1 MRPTS
6 FLERVARPNMV
17 DALER
22 PDDVRAIVNA
32 ILTLDALAGVLYEHG
47 KAEGIAEIA
56 TYKGDDKYRDA
67 LAEVSH
73 SYRVLRDAAAAI
85 KHGGLDRERA
95 KVRLLYGPEALRLVP
110 NSTGIFRI
118 GDALGSEVVVI
129 EFDPGPGYTRASSA
143 VADSYRML
151 ARIVEGKP
159 PSIDEHDDRRGMA
172 DEEILT
178 QLG

>member
-1 MRPTS
+1 MTPAD
-6 FLERVARPNMV
+6 FLGRVARPNMMQ
-17 DALER
+17 ALKR
-22 PDDVRAIVNA
+22 SGDVRAIVNA

-47 KAEGIAEIA
+47 KAEGVADIAR
-56 TYKGDDKYRDA
+56 YKTDDKYRDA

-110 NSTGIFRI
+110 NGTGIFRI

-129 EFDPGPGYTRASSA
+129 EFDPGPGYIRASSA

-151 ARIVEGKP
+151 ARIVDGGL
-159 PSIDEHDDRRGMA
+159 PSTDEHDDRRGVA
-172 DEEILT
+172 DED
-178 QLG
+178 